1 MHFFINRPIFATV
14 ISIVIMIVG
23 AIAYFVLP
31 VAQYPEIALPTVV
44 VRASYAGATAQTLAE
59 TVATPLEQEINGVED
74 MLYMESSST
83 ADGTMQL
90 TITFKNG
97 TNLDDAQVLV
107 QNRVALAEPRLPQEV
122 RQIGV
127 TTQKSSPDILMVVH
141 LFSPDNSRDSL
152 YISNY
157 VLLNIRDV
165 LSRQDGVGNVQIFGV
180 REYNMRIWIDPDRL
194 STLGMT
200 TNDIVDAN
208 WVLRT
213 TLPTAFWTARKQSAS
228 PFSSGQGRTQ

>member
-1 MHFFINRPIFATV
+1 MHFFINRPVFATV
-14 ISIVIMIVG
+14 ISVAIVIVG
-23 AIAYFVLP
+23 RDLLLRVARCAVPRNCIA
-31 VAQYPEIALPTVV
+31 ATVV
-44 VRASYAGATAQTLAE
+44 VRASYAGATAETLAQ

-90 TITFKNG
+90 TITFANG
-97 TNLDDAQVLV
+97 TDLDDAQVLV

-127 TTQKSSPDILMVVH
+127 TTQKSSPDILDGRASV
-141 LFSPDNSRDSL
+141 LARQLSRLAL
-152 YISNY
+152 YQQLCAAQHQRRS
-157 VLLNIRDV
+157 V
-165 LSRQDGVGNVQIFGV
+165 RQDGVGNVQIFGV

-200 TNDIVDAN
+200 TSDIVDA
-208 WVLRT
+208 LAFAKRASCRRFDRH
-213 TLPTAFWTARKQSAS
+213 TAVGWRQV
-228 PFSSGQGRTQ
+228 PFS